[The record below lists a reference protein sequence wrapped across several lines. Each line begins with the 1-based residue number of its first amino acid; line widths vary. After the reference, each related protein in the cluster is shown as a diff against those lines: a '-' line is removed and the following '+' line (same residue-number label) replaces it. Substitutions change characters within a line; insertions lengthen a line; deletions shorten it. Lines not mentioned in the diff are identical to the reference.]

1 MDDPA
6 QARAYAAADFSEPH
20 ERFLS
25 LLRERFPPDVFRGRI
40 VDLGCG
46 PGDIMVRFGR
56 AFAACTVDG
65 VDGSEAMVELARV
78 AIEQAGLRAR
88 LRVHLGRLPDF
99 RAPRVDYDGVISNS
113 LLHHLADPGS
123 LWTSVRRV
131 ARGGAFV
138 FVVDLLRP
146 QSLAATDRLVELH
159 GSDLTPEVR
168 CDFRASLLAAYG
180 SEEIREQLAA
190 SGLAHLHVQAVSDRH
205 VMVSGYL

>member
-1 MDDPA
+1 MDDPV

-25 LLRERFPPDVFRGRI
+25 LLRETFPPDVFHGRI

-65 VDGSEAMVELARV
+65 VDGSEAMVDLARA
-78 AIEQAGLRAR
+78 AIARAGLKAR
-88 LRVHLGRLPDF
+88 LRVHRGRLPDF
-99 RAPRVDYDGVISNS
+99 RVPRADYDGVISNS
-113 LLHHLADPGS
+113 LLHHLSDPGN
-123 LWTSVRRV
+123 LWTGVRRV
-131 ARGGAFV
+131 ARDGAFV

-146 QSLAATDRLVELH
+146 QRLTDTDRLVELH
-159 GSDLTPEVR
+159 GSDLTSDVR
-168 CDFRASLLAAYG
+168 RDFRASLLAAYRP
-180 SEEIREQLAA
+180 EEIRDQLAA